1 MMKKVFEPGEVELA
15 DPRGDPNRVVDI
27 QKKIKELLEAN
38 PQRQVGIIDEIRE
51 EGAWALP
58 GLLNATYVWMNH
70 FENNKPAQ
78 KIMAKILAELA
89 KENDSAVALLVD
101 SGVLEN
107 PFKTPREI
115 ALQALEEL
123 NWKPSLEQIA
133 KINSQIQ
140 SQKKSEDIEGILLS
154 YHLLARSGDEKTF
167 NSMLKQCTDWSA
179 QNTGDAVILLGLLV
193 KYYPESAIKILS
205 DIFIATKNM
214 YKEKK
219 LATMLVEAIRP
230 ISPNWWLDSTIIN
243 ISINVLKECNP
254 PRHTAIEYLFKNAAQ
269 DTRQSS
275 PQFWAI
281 NSEKVNTLLFEATK
295 SLNDDISKTITRYW
309 FQSLGSVTN
318 NFDLIVEA
326 ALSEFEPWGTS
337 AALQLFFLRGEHGK
351 NRKNKDVKGEVEEAL
366 NRLVSEND
374 SRYNRAEADYSNISS
389 KNKGETEMKTTSKS
403 AGLTDH

>member
-15 DPRGDPNRVVDI
+15 DPRGDPNRVIDI

-38 PQRQVGIIDEIRE
+38 PQRQAGIIDEIRE

-89 KENDSAVALLVD
+89 KENDSAVTLLVD

-123 NWKPSLEQIA
+123 NWNPSLEQIA

-167 NSMLKQCTDWSA
+167 NSMLKQCTDWSV
-179 QNTGDAVILLGLLV
+179 QNTGDAAILLGLLV
-193 KYYPESAIKILS
+193 KYYPESAIKTLS
-205 DIFIATKNM
+205 NVFIATKNM

-219 LATMLVEAIRP
+219 LAAMLVEAIRP
-230 ISPNWWLDSTIIN
+230 IPPSWWLDFTIIN
-243 ISINVLKECNP
+243 ISINVLNECNP
-254 PRHTAIEYLFKNAAQ
+254 PRHTGIEYLFKNAAQ
-269 DTRQSS
+269 DAKQNL

-295 SLNDDISKTITRYW
+295 SLNDDIAKTITRYW

-318 NFDLIVEA
+318 NFDLIVDA

-351 NRKNKDVKGEVEEAL
+351 ERKNKDIKGAVEEAL
-366 NRLVSEND
+366 NKLVSEND